1 MSKVKLETPT
11 KRGRKPINVDWPNGE
26 FTAKDFLKLNQN
38 KMSRASAHSKI
49 NQAVDYGRVTLVR
62 KVNPDIGRPINV
74 YRVSFPPIVNEEDT
88 KQKRESYSG

>member
-1 MSKVKLETPT
+1 MLTMDNELKTETPI
-11 KRGRKPINVDWPNGE
+11 KRGRKPISVDWPNGD
-26 FTAKDFLKLNQN
+26 FTAKDFLTLNNN

-74 YRVSFPPIVNEEDT
+74 YHVS
-88 KQKRESYSG
+88 ESKLQ